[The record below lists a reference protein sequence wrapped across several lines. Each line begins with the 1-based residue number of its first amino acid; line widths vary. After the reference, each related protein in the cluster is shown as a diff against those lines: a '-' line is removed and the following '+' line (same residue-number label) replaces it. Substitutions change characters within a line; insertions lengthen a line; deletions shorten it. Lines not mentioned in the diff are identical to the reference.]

1 MKKILIIIALAALV
15 VQAGAQEKWSLQ
27 KCIDYSLANNILIK
41 QSEINTKYKTNQ
53 FDQSKN
59 NRLPDLNAGVSQGF
73 GFGRSLN
80 FNNIY
85 ENSSS
90 SNTSFSAYSTVQI
103 WRGGALNNT
112 IKQREFELKSSLED
126 FQKSKDD
133 LTLNIAS
140 AYLDILFATE
150 LIKVAETQII
160 QTEKQIERI
169 KNLVSAGKLAEGAIF
184 EIEAQK
190 AREELDFV
198 DRQNRLQIA
207 YLTLAQMLELENYTD
222 FSIVIPEMPE
232 IMAQAAVASS
242 KNVYNK
248 AVEFRPE
255 IKSADFIL
263 KSYESQLKVAKSA
276 LLPSLSANASFGDQY
291 YLSSQGNNAS
301 FGDQIKMHR
310 EGVGLSL
317 NIPIFNKFENKTN
330 IENAK
335 LQLQNQELQFDAT
348 KKELRKQIEQVY
360 TNAIASQKRYKAN
373 QVAVKSMQESFRYIE
388 EKYNVGRVN
397 SVEYND
403 AKSKLAIAQSD
414 LIQAKYEFIFRSKIL
429 DFYNGI
435 PIQL

>member
-1 MKKILIIIALAALV
+1 MKKLLLILFTGLLFL
-15 VQAGAQEKWSLQ
+15 QGQAQEKWSLQ
-27 KCIDYSLANNILIK
+27 KCIDYALANNVGIK
-41 QSEINTKYKTNQ
+41 QSELNTQYKTNQ
-53 FDQSKN
+53 YDQSKN
-59 NRLPDLNAGVSQGF
+59 NRLPDLNAGVYQGF

-80 FNNIY
+80 LDNIY

-90 SNTSFSAYSTVQI
+90 SNTSLSISSSVLI
-103 WRGGALNNT
+103 WRGNALNNT

-126 FQKSKDD
+126 FQKAKDD

-140 AYLDILFATE
+140 AYLEILFANE
-150 LIKVAETQII
+150 LIKVAETQVD
-160 QTEKQIERI
+160 QTQKQIERT
-169 KNLVSAGKLAEGAIF
+169 KDLVTAGKLAEGALL

-190 AREELDFV
+190 AREELDLV

-207 YLTLAQMLELENYTD
+207 YLTLAQMLELQNYD
-222 FSIVIPEMPE
+222 GFSIEIPEMPE

-242 KNVYNK
+242 ASVYGK
-248 AVEFRPE
+248 AVEYRPE
-255 IKSADFIL
+255 IRSADFIL

-276 LLPSLSANASFGDQY
+276 LLPNLSANASFGDQY
-291 YLSSQGNNAS
+291 IASSANNLSFS
-301 FGDQIKMHR
+301 DQIKMHR
-310 EGVGLSL
+310 EAVGLSL

-335 LQLQNQELQFDAT
+335 LQVRSQELQLDGT
-348 KKELRKQIEQVY
+348 KKELRKQIEQAY
-360 TNAIASQKRYKAN
+360 TSALAAQKRYNAN
-373 QVAVKSMQESFRYIE
+373 QVAVKSLQESFRYIE

-403 AKSKLAIAQSD
+403 AKSKLSIAQSD